1 MKFLSPEY
9 FWLLVPLALLVAA
22 YVWMQFRRS
31 QYAVRFSNLQLLRS
45 VAPRSPRWRRH
56 VAAVLILLSLTSG
69 VVAMARPANMVRVP
83 RDVATVVVC
92 IDVSLSMQ
100 AKDVAPSRLKAAQAA
115 ATQFVNEMPARF
127 NVGLISFAGSAN
139 LVVPP
144 TTNHDQVV
152 AGINQLQLAESTAI
166 GEAVFT
172 SLDAIKLVKGGSG
185 GKPPPAAIVLLSD
198 GKTNSGRSNDEA
210 GNAAK
215 QAGVPVNTIALGTDS
230 GTVNINGDQ
239 EPVPVDREDLHHLA
253 QQTGGQAY
261 DSYTQDQLKQI
272 YNNLGQQ
279 IGWTLEPREITM
291 VFVGIC
297 LLLVFVASAAS
308 LFWQQRIP

>member
-1 MKFLSPEY
+1 MRFLSPEW
-9 FWLLVPLALLVAA
+9 FWLLVPVAALLAI
-22 YVWMQFRRS
+22 YVWVQFQRS
-31 QYAVRFSNLQLLRS
+31 RYAVRFSNLQLLRS

-56 VAAVLILLSLTSG
+56 LAATLILLSLGSG
-69 VVAMARPANMVRVP
+69 VVAMARPANMVPVP
-83 RDVATVVVC
+83 RDVATVVIC

-100 AKDVAPSRLKAAQAA
+100 AKDVAPTRLKAAQAA
-115 ATQFVNEMPARF
+115 ATQFVNDMPARF

-166 GEAVFT
+166 GEAIFT

-210 GNAAK
+210 ANAAK
-215 QAGVPVNTIALGTDS
+215 QAGVPVNTIAFGTDT
-230 GTVNINGDQ
+230 GTVTINGDT
-239 EPVPVDREDLHHLA
+239 EPVPVDREDLHRIA
-253 QQTGGQAY
+253 QQTGGRAY
-261 DSYTQDQLKQI
+261 DAWTAEQTKQI
-272 YNNLGQQ
+272 YQNLAQQ
-279 IGWTLEPREITM
+279 IGWTTEAREITM
-291 VFVGIC
+291 WFVGIC
-297 LLLVFVASAAS
+297 LLLLFVASAAS

>member
-1 MKFLSPEY
+1 VKFLSPEY
-9 FWLLVPLALLVAA
+9 LWLFVPVAVLVAV

-31 QYAVRFSNLQLLRS
+31 MYAVRFSNLQLLRS

-56 VAAVLILLSLTSG
+56 VAAVLILLSLSSG
-69 VVAMARPANMVRVP
+69 VIAMARPANMVRVP
-83 RDVATVVVC
+83 RDVATVVIC

-100 AKDVAPSRLKAAQAA
+100 AKDVAPSRLKAAQNAA
-115 ATQFVNEMPARF
+115 SEFVDNMPARF

-144 TTNHDQVV
+144 TTNHEQVV

-185 GKPPPAAIVLLSD
+185 GKAPPAAIVLLSD

-210 GNAAK
+210 AAAAK
-215 QAGVPVNTIALGTDS
+215 KAGVPVNTIALGTDG

-239 EPVPVDREDLHHLA
+239 EPVPVDREDLHRLA

-261 DSYTQDQLKQI
+261 DSYTQDQLRQI
-272 YNNLGQQ
+272 YQNLGQQ
-279 IGWTLEPREITM
+279 IGWRLEPREITM